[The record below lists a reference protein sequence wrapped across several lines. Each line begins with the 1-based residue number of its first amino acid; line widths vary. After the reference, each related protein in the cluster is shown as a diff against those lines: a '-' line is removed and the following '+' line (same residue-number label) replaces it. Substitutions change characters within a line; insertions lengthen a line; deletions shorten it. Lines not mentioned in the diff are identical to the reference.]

1 MPRVVLVLG
10 AGASRPYGLPTSGEL
25 RAILLGTDAGDR
37 ALNSLGINF
46 DRIVSFLDS
55 RGMRDQPKYA
65 ELFARATQRE
75 IPKDLNVARL
85 FVDAALDGYSGSQ
98 RRTYKNF
105 RDRLFNSQRVSID
118 AFITKNPDL
127 ELIAKHAVAAVLL
140 LCEREERLEADWYQ
154 QFLERIMRDAFHDG
168 EFGIITF
175 NYDRSF
181 EHYLKRAFTHNY
193 LLNESFALKLYQQ
206 LKIVH
211 AYGCLGT
218 LEGNIMPPLVK
229 YGDVNTFGNAV
240 DQMELATPAHDPND
254 KIKSLLD
261 GVDRVVFIG
270 FGFWKE
276 NMDLIKLD
284 EKNPPTVY
292 ASAFRL
298 PVTVMEDVK
307 ARYPGIIFGSRDDQV
322 LDFVLSHAVFA

>member
-1 MPRVVLVLG
+1 MPRVVFVLG
-10 AGASRPYGLPTSGEL
+10 AGASRPYGLPTSKEL
-25 RAILLGTDAGDR
+25 RAILLGTEAGDR
-37 ALNSLGINF
+37 ALISLGISF
-46 DRIVSFLDS
+46 DRIVSFLGS
-55 RGMRDQPKYA
+55 RGMRDKPKYG
-65 ELFARATQRE
+65 ELFARATERE
-75 IPKDLNVARL
+75 IPTDLNVARL
-85 FVDAALDGYSGSQ
+85 FVDAALNGFCGS
-98 RRTYKNF
+98 RGGSLKNF
-105 RDRLFNSQRVSID
+105 RDRFFNSQRVSID

-127 ELIAKHAVAAVLL
+127 EPIAKHAVAAVLL

-154 QFLERIMRDAFHDG
+154 QFLERLMRGGSHDG

-181 EHYLKRAFTHNY
+181 EHYFKRAYTHNY
-193 LLNESFALKLYQQ
+193 LSDASLARKLYRQ

-218 LEGNIMPPLVK
+218 LEGNMMPPLVM

-240 DQMELATPAHDPND
+240 DQMDLATPAHDSND
-254 KIKSLLD
+254 EIKGLLD
-261 GVDRVVFIG
+261 GVDRVIFIG

-276 NMDLIKLD
+276 NMDLIELD
-284 EKNPPTVY
+284 KKNPPSVY

-307 ARYPGIIFGSRDDQV
+307 ARYPNIVFGSRDDQV

>member
-1 MPRVVLVLG
+1 MPRVVFVLG
-10 AGASRPYGLPTSGEL
+10 AGASRPYGLPTSKEL
-25 RAILLGTDAGDR
+25 RAILLGTEAGDR
-37 ALNSLGINF
+37 ALISLGINF

-55 RGMRDQPKYA
+55 RGMRDKPKYG
-65 ELFARATQRE
+65 ELFARVTERE

-85 FVDAALDGYSGSQ
+85 FVDAALDGFCGSQ
-98 RRTYKNF
+98 WETFKNF

-118 AFITKNPDL
+118 AFITNNPDL
-127 ELIAKHAVAAVLL
+127 EQIAKHAVAAVLL

-154 QFLERIMRDAFHDG
+154 QFLERLMRGGSHDG

-181 EHYLKRAFTHNY
+181 EHYFKRAYTHNY
-193 LLNESFALKLYQQ
+193 LLDESLARKLYRQ

-218 LEGNIMPPLVK
+218 LEGNTMPPLVS

-254 KIKSLLD
+254 EIKGLLD

-276 NMDLIKLD
+276 NMDLIELD
-284 EKNPPTVY
+284 KKNPPSVY

-307 ARYPGIIFGSRDDQV
+307 ARYQNIIFGNRDDQV
-322 LDFVLSHAVFA
+322 IDFVLSHPVFA